1 MALNYNLT
9 NQEIKDTF
17 QQLAQ
22 VSGSIATNQGQASGS
37 AILDGSGSRVENLH
51 VTASHAVSSSF
62 ADLAKSATTAT
73 LANTASFFGEGMVT
87 ASAVASTITF
97 TKDNGTTFDVTVAQS
112 GSVESA
118 SYAAFASNAESASYA
133 TSASSAIYTVSSSYA
148 INATSASHALISDTS
163 LLATTAS
170 HAVSALSAS
179 HALEADH
186 ALQADDLLI
195 NVKNLSGETLA
206 KGTAVHATGVTGENV
221 TVIKADAS
229 IAGNMPAVALLN
241 EALSDNAT
249 GEALIAGRLI
259 GIDTSALVAGEPVY
273 VNIEGAL
280 TSTKPTGSLLIQNI
294 GTAAKINASDGEII
308 IQGSGRS
315 NDLPNLTSGY
325 AWVGNSDGVPTA
337 VTTSS
342 LLIDSSSTATSASHA
357 VQADSAFTATSSS
370 HAIQADSASFVNTL
384 NQSVIIS
391 GSKLE
396 IEGTNSNEGL
406 YVEGGSVN
414 INAKGTQQYSN
425 MRQYYDTDK
434 WSGNFNGYQ
443 LINNSSGSEAFTGL
457 MAISTFTGYD
467 GSNPV
472 FYLQGGGNNGTYQ
485 NTILRSSYNKP
496 WVNITKQAS
505 FDNAI
510 TASAVISASG
520 GIEGGLTGDVTG
532 NISSSGTSTFNNIAV
547 TGTGSFAYIQSVTG
561 SQKII
566 GESFVVLS
574 NDTPALRYAGIKVY
588 DSGSTNATASLE
600 WDGLSDNWI
609 IAEESGNTGVV
620 LTGVT
625 GSRGS
630 EALPTLNSLQKGAG
644 HHSLTNSNIS
654 DDGSKVTINSNLSGS
669 GNVFAEG
676 YGEFKGYLYSQGGSV
691 TSGTGVQAGYNG
703 SGNIIIKNANGSGNQ
718 FSSVE
723 AYTNTTDNTQVFNSM
738 RIRDTNPTGSITS
751 QPISMEV
758 SSYSGRD
765 GVYPVAQY
773 RFGPIEGSE
782 SDNTAFWSSENY
794 KGLQFE
800 KTATFN
806 KAVAISSSLQVTGS
820 LDVQGDL
827 TPENISTGNI
837 VATAVTAS
845 NGFSSTGFN
854 QASNFNGNVQAF
866 SFGTTGAVKLDASF
880 STTAGLAFGE
890 YAGPVKTIGTT
901 IYYTSASQASSGIRY
916 YGQYIIDRDQSNSFV
931 GNFVNLGSLDTAD
944 KTAFVIQGG
953 ANADAD
959 YSNTI
964 MSANETDGF
973 PKFQKSVH
981 FLKKVITSGSVATE
995 VISGSHNGSNI
1006 FIDYSQGSMFD
1017 VELLSGS
1024 NLVIEAQNI
1033 EKGMTAMIKLRQ
1045 PTATGAYGSI
1055 DFADAYK
1062 FADGTKVQATQAS
1075 GSVDILTVT
1084 SFDGTTLDTTSVK
1097 NLK

>member
-22 VSGSIATNQGQASGS
+22 VSGSISSSVDMGVGS
-37 AILDGSGSRVENLH
+37 AILDGSGSRVTNLH

-73 LANTASFFGEGMVT
+73 NADTASFFGEGIVT

-97 TKDNGTTFDVTVAQS
+97 TKDSGVTFDVTVAQS

-118 SYAAFASNAESASYA
+118 SYANFASNAESASYA

-186 ALQADDLLI
+186 AAQADDLLI

-241 EALSDNAT
+241 EQLTDNSVGQAI
-249 GEALIAGRLI
+249 IAGRLI
-259 GIDTSALVAGEPVY
+259 GINTSALVAGESVY
-273 VNIEGAL
+273 VNVDGGL

-294 GTAAKINASDGEII
+294 GTAAKINASDGEVI

-342 LLIDSSSTATSASHA
+342 LLIHSASTATSASHA
-357 VQADSAFTATSSS
+357 LASDTSISAS
-370 HAIQADSASFVNTL
+370 HAVQADSASFVNTL

-396 IEGTNSNEGL
+396 IEGANSNDGL
-406 YVEGGSVN
+406 YVEGGGVN
-414 INAKGTQQYSN
+414 INAKGTKQYGN
-425 MRQYYDTDK
+425 VRQYYDTDK

-443 LINNSSGSEAFTGL
+443 IINNASGSDKFTSL

-467 GSNPV
+467 SSDPV
-472 FYLQGGGNNGTYQ
+472 FYIQGGGNNGTYQ
-485 NTILRSSYNKP
+485 NTILRSSLNKP

-520 GIEGGLTGDVTG
+520 GIEGSLTGDVTG
-532 NISSSGTSTFNNIAV
+532 NISSSGTSTFNDISV

-566 GESFVVLS
+566 GESFIVLS
-574 NDTPALRYAGIKVY
+574 NDTPALRYAGMKVY

-609 IAEESGNTGVV
+609 IAEESGNTGVL

-654 DDGSKVTINSNLSGS
+654 DNGSKVTINS
-669 GNVFAEG
+669 ATDIT
-676 YGEFKGYLYSQGGSV
+676 GSV
-691 TSGTGVQAGYNG
+691 NVSAN
-703 SGNIIIKNANGSGNQ
+703 NI
-718 FSSVE
+718 
-723 AYTNTTDNTQVFNSM
+723 TVFNSNNSAIAIGDSSNPQQFAQS
-738 RIRDTNPTGSITS
+738 RIYNNIDTYDGSLYNAFNLVDNGSATDGWDAGMEVTTFASAYDGNNKVFRIGGGGSTGPNGGYTNNQYILTATTTGGKVYQHKDTEFESNVKFNQAITGSIISASTS
-751 QPISMEV
+751 ITSADITLTGDLTANEVTASALQVNGIIDADNINIGSGTNAVQFGNRINYYDSEKNTGNIYQAWQFVDNASGSTDFASQLEITTYSGLDSTGGINQPVLRLRGGGDNGVNGNTIIW
-758 SSYSGRD
+758 SSYNKPQAHFAKDSIF
-765 GVYPVAQY
+765 Q
-773 RFGPIEGSE
+773 
-782 SDNTAFWSSENY
+782 SD
-794 KGLQFE
+794 
-800 KTATFN
+800 
-806 KAVAISSSLQVTGS
+806 V
-820 LDVQGDL
+820 DVQGDL
-827 TPENISTGNI
+827 QVDGVST
-837 VATAVTAS
+837 
-845 NGFSSTGFN
+845 
-854 QASNFNGNVQAF
+854 
-866 SFGTTGAVKLDASF
+866 L
-880 STTAGLAFGE
+880 
-890 YAGPVKTIGTT
+890 
-901 IYYTSASQASSGIRY
+901 SG
-916 YGQYIIDRDQSNSFV
+916 
-931 GNFVNLGSLDTAD
+931 
-944 KTAFVIQGG
+944 
-953 ANADAD
+953 
-959 YSNTI
+959 
-964 MSANETDGF
+964 
-973 PKFQKSVH
+973 SV
-981 FLKKVITSGSVATE
+981 VTSGSVATE
-995 VISGSHNGSNI
+995 VISGSHDGSNI
-1006 FIDYSQGSMFD
+1006 YIDYSKGNMFD
-1017 VELLSGS
+1017 VELKSGS

-1033 EKGMTAMIKLRQ
+1033 QKGQTAMLQLRQ
-1045 PTATGAYGSI
+1045 PTATGAFGSI
-1055 DFADAYK
+1055 DFADAYL
-1062 FADGTKVQATQAS
+1062 FPGGTHPQATQAS
-1075 GSVDILTVT
+1075 GSVDVLTFT
-1084 SFDGTTLDTTSVK
+1084 SFDGTTLAGTSVL